1 MPRRSTTAVTDFL
14 RASLSNGALAVPD
27 LEAKARVAG
36 LLGQRQQI
44 RHAKA
49 FKKAKKSL
57 GIRSVRNGFGRGGKW
72 TWLLPIRSTP
82 LKTEPTFSPDATP
95 SEEARLDVAV
105 EILERIPTE
114 LQGRGIPLRWV
125 KGLVHLDH
133 HRPPTDIPLHRWRQF
148 LTDCHRFVSSSEN
161 WARRAAE
168 LGWDDFTLFGC
179 HRTRPLEHL
188 GSAGL
193 LWAVNGGKLVELHR
207 DWAVIE
213 RSGDKS
219 RHVYHRRVAHGAN
232 VTLPWIGLR
241 QRSAG

>member
-14 RASLSNGALAVPD
+14 RDSLSNGAFAVPD

-72 TWLLPIRSTP
+72 TWLLPIRSAP
-82 LKTEPTFSPDATP
+82 LKTEPTSSPDATA

-114 LQGRGIPLRWV
+114 LQGRGI
-125 KGLVHLDH
+125 
-133 HRPPTDIPLHRWRQF
+133 
-148 LTDCHRFVSSSEN
+148 
-161 WARRAAE
+161 
-168 LGWDDFTLFGC
+168 
-179 HRTRPLEHL
+179 
-188 GSAGL
+188 
-193 LWAVNGGKLVELHR
+193 
-207 DWAVIE
+207 
-213 RSGDKS
+213 
-219 RHVYHRRVAHGAN
+219 
-232 VTLPWIGLR
+232 
-241 QRSAG
+241 